1 MTYQGRQERFAN
13 NITSVTR
20 ESELEH
26 YIAKG
31 RLLRA
36 QAFAA
41 LLTVGAARIVR
52 LLHSGFSAG
61 IKLGQ
66 RATTWLARE
75 HQRRA
80 GLRALMALDDHL
92 LKDIGLS
99 RSEVHAM
106 VNGVFRSPEAGQ
118 SPERAEPLTLV
129 VNKKAVSNDN
139 VRRAA

>member
-1 MTYQGRQERFAN
+1 MTYQRRQERFAN
-13 NITSVTR
+13 NITSVAR
-20 ESELEH
+20 EGELEH

-36 QAFAA
+36 QTVAAA
-41 LLTVGAARIVR
+41 LTAGAAGIAR
-52 LLHSGFSAG
+52 LLHSGLSAG
-61 IKLGQ
+61 IRLGR
-66 RATTWLARE
+66 RATSWLAHE
-75 HQRRA
+75 HQRRV

-99 RSEVHAM
+99 RSEIHAM

-118 SPERAEPLTLV
+118 SRERAETLRLV

>member
-1 MTYQGRQERFAN
+1 MTYQRKQERFAN
-13 NITSVTR
+13 NITSVSR

-36 QAFAA
+36 QTVAA
-41 LLTVGAARIVR
+41 LLTAGANGIAR
-52 LLHSGFSAG
+52 LLQSGFSAG
-61 IKLGQ
+61 IRLGR
-66 RATTWLARE
+66 RATRWLARE
-75 HQRRA
+75 HQRRV

-106 VNGVFRSPEAGQ
+106 VAGVFRSPEARQ
-118 SPERAEPLTLV
+118 SRERADTLTLV
-129 VNKKAVSNDN
+129 VNKKAVNNDN

>member
-1 MTYQGRQERFAN
+1 MTYQRRQERFAN
-13 NITSVTR
+13 NIASVTR

-36 QAFAA
+36 QAVAA
-41 LLTVGAARIVR
+41 LLIVGAAGIARW
-52 LLHSGFSAG
+52 LHSGFSAG
-61 IKLGQ
+61 IKLGR
-66 RATTWLARE
+66 RATRWLARE
-75 HQRRA
+75 HQRRV

-99 RSEVHAM
+99 RSEIHAM
-106 VNGVFRSPEAGQ
+106 VDGVFRSPQ
-118 SPERAEPLTLV
+118 SRQSRERAETLTLL
-129 VNKKAVSNDN
+129 VNKEAVSNDN